1 MAAKKYE
8 LIVIGGGPGGYVAA
22 IRAAQNGLK
31 TAVIE
36 KANLGGVC
44 LNWGCIPSK
53 VLLHAAEL
61 FHDISTAEQFGII
74 LDSKPKWNTEKLREK
89 KNAVVK
95 QLVGG
100 VKMLLEKNKVDIISG
115 IARFESGN
123 SITVTDEEKN
133 RGIINFDKAIA
144 ATGASP
150 ISIPGMEI
158 DRKKIITSKEALE
171 VEDIPEKFGVVG
183 GSFIGCEMAEVYNAM
198 GSEVTI
204 IEMLP
209 ALMAT
214 ADEEISSTIGRA
226 MKKKKVSL
234 KLSTKVKEAKVSDRG
249 VELTVENMNGETE
262 TLQFDRVLSAI
273 GMKPNSN
280 NLGLEKIGVEMD
292 EKGFVKVNNR
302 MQTSV
307 SNIFAIGDVVGGALL
322 AHKASH
328 EGLVAADA
336 AAGIPSAVDFEH
348 VPYAVFTDP
357 EISAVGLTEQQA
369 KDKGIKY
376 KVGKFPFRALGKAI
390 GMAKF
395 DGFVKVIADEQTD
408 DLLGMH
414 IIGPRASDL
423 IGEAVAVMEFGGAS
437 EDIASLI
444 HIHPTLT
451 EAIGEAALNVYK
463 KAIHI
468 IN

>member
-1 MAAKKYE
+1 MADKKYDF
-8 LIVIGGGPGGYVAA
+8 VVVGAGPGGYVCA

-36 KANLGGVC
+36 KENLGGVC

-53 VLLHAAEL
+53 VLLYAAEIYD
-61 FHDISTAEQFGII
+61 DIKRADHFGIE
-74 LDSKPKWNTEKLREK
+74 LSGEVNWNVNKLREK

-100 VKMLLEKNKVDIISG
+100 VKILLEKNKADIING
-115 IARFESGN
+115 TARFETADSL
-123 SITVTDEEKN
+123 SVTDENKN
-133 RGIINFDKAIA
+133 KGIIKFDKVVV
-144 ATGASP
+144 ATGSSP
-150 ISIPGMEI
+150 FSIPGVEI
-158 DRKKIITSKEALE
+158 DRKHIITSREALE
-171 VEDIPEKFGVVG
+171 IEDIPKRFGIIG
-183 GSFIGCEMAEVYNAM
+183 GSFIGCEMADVYHAL

-209 ALMAT
+209 SLMFT

-226 MKKKKVSL
+226 FKKKKVAL
-234 KLSTKVKEAKVSDRG
+234 KLSTKVMGAEVTGEG
-249 VELTVENMNGETE
+249 VELTVEDINKKSEK
-262 TLQFDRVLSAI
+262 LVFDRVLAAI

-280 NLGLEKIGVEMD
+280 NLGLEKIGVKTD
-292 EKGFVKVNNR
+292 KRGFIETNNR
-302 MQTSV
+302 METSV
-307 SNIFAIGDVVGGALL
+307 QNIFAIGDVAGGILL

-328 EGLVAADA
+328 EGIVAADV
-336 AAGIPSAVDFEH
+336 AAGKAEAFDFEH

-357 EISAVGLTEQQA
+357 EIGAVGLTEQQCRE
-369 KDKGIKY
+369 KGIKY

-390 GMAKF
+390 GMEKT
-395 DGFVKVIADEQTD
+395 DGFVKIIADEKTD

-414 IIGPRASDL
+414 VIGPHASDL
-423 IGEAVAVMEFGGAS
+423 VGEAVAVMGFKGTS

-451 EAIGEAALNVYK
+451 ESIGEAAMNVFK
-463 KAIHI
+463 KSIHI